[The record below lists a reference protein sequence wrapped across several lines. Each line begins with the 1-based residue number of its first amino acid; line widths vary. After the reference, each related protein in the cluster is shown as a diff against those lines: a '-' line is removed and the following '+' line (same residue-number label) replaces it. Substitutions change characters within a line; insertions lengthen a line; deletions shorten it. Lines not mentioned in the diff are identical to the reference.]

1 MVTSMHK
8 PGWRSRR
15 RSRLSLVERAVPK
28 LGHFSDLDEGPKPT
42 LSSPA
47 LTPPL
52 KQALKSPGK
61 ALKDGL
67 SPSERVTEESQ
78 RLSFDDHQESSG
90 QAAASSSDSETREPD
105 RSGDDDKSSASD
117 ASTSRLD
124 ENALDDLGPPKV
136 VPVTEP
142 MADAVMTA
150 ATAERTVELEQGA
163 DRQDDVASSI
173 GPSETKSSE
182 TPPADDGTEA
192 LAIPAE
198 FDPAVI
204 EASLASLG
212 VKPVSLQGAGN
223 GTDADKDQGPSA
235 RPTPA
240 DEGPLELE
248 WDSLIGSGFTD
259 PRDRGQPLPA
269 HMDPIIRTLLRQA
282 LSDQASWRDRV
293 ILVTSP
299 TERVSKTTAAINFA
313 FGLSTIG
320 SHKAVL
326 VDVDMTGA
334 GAVGRLGGANR
345 IGITEALAD
354 ADLDVDELI
363 VETGLSHL
371 TLVASGRLDDEIID
385 HFGSQR
391 MLQIL
396 RFLTEDP
403 ETILVI
409 DAPPILVSQEAAVL
423 NVIAG
428 QVVMAVEAGRT
439 TADQIEHALQRLGD
453 RHNVSLVLNA
463 SSGVVSH
470 GDDVPGDASNKDGDM
485 PSKAEEAKRRLV
497 KAAAIFVMMLAL
509 VASFVSKG
517 YAATFQYDVSSM
529 DAVERWSKST
539 GNQGCL

>member
-1 MVTSMHK
+1 MHK

-52 KQALKSPGK
+52 KQALKSPSK
-61 ALKDGL
+61 AVQDGL
-67 SPSERVTEESQ
+67 SPSDLKADEPN
-78 RLSFDDHQESSG
+78 RLAFDEPQEPAGQTALPRSDLETPELGRSDDANKPSGKAKAALGRIETGSVDHVSPNT
-90 QAAASSSDSETREPD
+90 DPTREP
-105 RSGDDDKSSASD
+105 
-117 ASTSRLD
+117 
-124 ENALDDLGPPKV
+124 KV
-136 VPVTEP
+136 
-142 MADAVMTA
+142 DA
-150 ATAERTVELEQGA
+150 ATATDGIVRSDQKA
-163 DRQDDVASSI
+163 DRHVDIGSSSE
-173 GPSETKSSE
+173 PSEPTNASE
-182 TPPADDGTEA
+182 TSSAARGTEA

-212 VKPVSLQGAGN
+212 VKPVSLQGIGK
-223 GTDADKDQGPSA
+223 GDA
-235 RPTPA
+235 A
-240 DEGPLELE
+240 DIGKGEAPVAPVDHGPLALD
-248 WDSLIGSGFTD
+248 WNSLIDSGFTD

-269 HMDPIIRTLLRQA
+269 HMDPIIRSLLRQA

-320 SHKAVL
+320 NHKAVL

-334 GAVGRLGGANR
+334 GAVGRLGGAGR
-345 IGITEALAD
+345 TGITEALAD
-354 ADLDVDELI
+354 KDVDVDDLVI
-363 VETGLSHL
+363 GTGLGHL
-371 TLVASGRLDDEIID
+371 TLVASGKPDDEIID

-439 TADQIEHALQRLGD
+439 TVDQIEHGLQRLGD

-470 GDDVPGDASNKDGDM
+470 DDEIPGDASHHGDM
-485 PSKAEEAKRRLV
+485 PPKAEEAKRRLV

-509 VASFVSKG
+509 VVGSFSTG
-517 YAATFQYDVSSM
+517 FAATAYTAAMSEGAD
-529 DAVERWSKST
+529 ERWSEPAGKWD
-539 GNQGCL
+539 CL

>member
-8 PGWRSRR
+8 PGWRSKR

-28 LGHFSDLDEGPKPT
+28 LGHFAERDEGPKPT

-52 KQALKSPGK
+52 KQAQKSPAKASKNGLTPPEPETDELKDRSFDEPPEPAGQTAEPAPDEGALKSETSSRS
-61 ALKDGL
+61 DL
-67 SPSERVTEESQ
+67 SSVDAAPVLGEEGNSA
-78 RLSFDDHQESSG
+78 DDAFLLNHV
-90 QAAASSSDSETREPD
+90 AASEALAEAAETVT
-105 RSGDDDKSSASD
+105 AS
-117 ASTSRLD
+117 
-124 ENALDDLGPPKV
+124 
-136 VPVTEP
+136 
-142 MADAVMTA
+142 
-150 ATAERTVELEQGA
+150 
-163 DRQDDVASSI
+163 
-173 GPSETKSSE
+173 
-182 TPPADDGTEA
+182 ADDGTEATDQEVDLQDDGASSSELSEAGSSETSPVADGPEA

-212 VKPVSLQGAGN
+212 VKPVSLQGSGANGN
-223 GTDADKDQGPSA
+223 EGQSTPS
-235 RPTPA
+235 TPA
-240 DEGPLELE
+240 DVGPLELE
-248 WDSLIGSGFTD
+248 WNELIESGFTD
-259 PRDRGQPLPA
+259 PRDRGQPLPS

-320 SHKAVL
+320 NHKAVL
-326 VDVDMTGA
+326 VDVDTTGS
-334 GAVGRLGGANR
+334 GAVGRLGGVNR

-354 ADLDVDELI
+354 EDLEVGELGI
-363 VETGLSHL
+363 ETGLGHL
-371 TLVASGRLDDEIID
+371 TLVASGRPDDEIID
-385 HFGSQR
+385 HFGNQR

-403 ETILVI
+403 DTILVI

-470 GDDVPGDASNKDGDM
+470 GDEM
-485 PSKAEEAKRRLV
+485 PVATSQVGEGMPPKAEEAKRRLV
-497 KAAAIFVMMLAL
+497 KAAAIFVLMLAL
-509 VASFVSKG
+509 VVGFVSNG
-517 YAATFQYDVSSM
+517 HATAAEWAAVSM
-529 DAVERWSKST
+529 DADERWSEPANKR
-539 GNQGCL
+539 GCL